1 LKFLPDELTKEPLA
15 IERLRRE
22 ACAASA
28 LSHPNICTI
37 HSIEEE
43 SGHPFIVM
51 ELLEGSTLRDRIR
64 QASLSIQELTDFGI
78 QIADALQVAHQEGII
93 HRDIKPANIFITARQ
108 QIKIPDFGVAKLVRY
123 HGISELHEFVVADR
137 RFAGEHS
144 TTFDLTKTGVTMG
157 TAAYMSPEQVRGEDL
172 DCRTDLFSFGL
183 VLYEMATARQAF
195 EQPTI
200 SLLQDAILNRSPMPV
215 RQVNTRVPVALVQII
230 ERAIQKDR
238 CARYPS
244 AAQMRDDLVR
254 QRDHGSGSLGSR
266 SLGVLAVAGA
276 LVLSSRHFSDGSP
289 LLRDLTS
296 PI

>member
-1 LKFLPDELTKEPLA
+1 
-15 IERLRRE
+15 
-22 ACAASA
+22 
-28 LSHPNICTI
+28 
-37 HSIEEE
+37 
-43 SGHPFIVM
+43 
-51 ELLEGSTLRDRIR
+51 
-64 QASLSIQELTDFGI
+64 
-78 QIADALQVAHQEGII
+78 
-93 HRDIKPANIFITARQ
+93 
-108 QIKIPDFGVAKLVRY
+108 
-123 HGISELHEFVVADR
+123 
-137 RFAGEHS
+137 
-144 TTFDLTKTGVTMG
+144 
-157 TAAYMSPEQVRGEDL
+157 MSPEQVRGEDL